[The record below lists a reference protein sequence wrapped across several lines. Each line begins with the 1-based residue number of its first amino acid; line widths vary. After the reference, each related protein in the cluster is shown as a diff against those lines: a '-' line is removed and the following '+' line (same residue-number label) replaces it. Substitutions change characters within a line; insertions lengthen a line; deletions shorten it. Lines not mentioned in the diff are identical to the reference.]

1 MTGAHGLLGT
11 DVRRTLS
18 DHGIAHT
25 SVGRDDVALTDPEAV
40 ARAVAGHDVV
50 VNCAAWTAVDLAES
64 HQEQA
69 TEINT
74 RAAGV
79 VARAAYEQGARIVQM
94 STNYVFDG
102 EARTPYAEDAPLSP
116 RTTYGRTKAAGERA
130 VREAAPGRHLILRT
144 GWLYGA
150 HGSCFARTVTRIA
163 REHGIVDVVD
173 DQYGQPT
180 WTRDVADLMVRLVGR
195 DAPVGTWHAT
205 AGGQTTWYGFAREVV
220 ASAGLATDVVRP
232 THSSTFQRDA
242 VRPAYSVLRHDRLTQ
257 HGIAPIGHWQERWAV
272 AAPDVLSDEG
282 PD

>member
-180 WTRDVADLMVRLVGR
+180 WTRGRCGPHGAARRAGRAGRHLARDSGRPDHLVRLRPRGGRVGR
-195 DAPVGTWHAT
+195 PRDGR
-205 AGGQTTWYGFAREVV
+205 GQADPLV
-220 ASAGLATDVVRP
+220 DVP
-232 THSSTFQRDA
+232 T
-242 VRPAYSVLRHDRLTQ
+242 
-257 HGIAPIGHWQERWAV
+257 
-272 AAPDVLSDEG
+272 
-282 PD
+282 